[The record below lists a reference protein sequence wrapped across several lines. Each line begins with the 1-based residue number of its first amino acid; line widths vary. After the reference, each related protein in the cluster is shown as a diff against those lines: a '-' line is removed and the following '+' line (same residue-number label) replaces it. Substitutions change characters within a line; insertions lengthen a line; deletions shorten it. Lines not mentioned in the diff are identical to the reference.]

1 MDHGREPDGHGD
13 DDPDPGPEGARGGR
27 DRQALE
33 EEPASDP
40 EVARAHGPEH
50 PDRGAAVR
58 ERPRL
63 DRMDPQEREEPDEA
77 RETPGDHAHGVRR
90 LLDRVREVV
99 PRERPAPGPKEEG
112 RPARGREWQ
121 GGNLP

>member
-1 MDHGREPDGHGD
+1 MAMATTIPIPVPRAPAAVAIGRVSRGERPRA
-13 DDPDPGPEGARGGR
+13 PRAAPRPAPEA
-27 DRQALE
+27 
-33 EEPASDP
+33 P
-40 EVARAHGPEH
+40 RAHGPEP

-90 LLDRVREVV
+90 LLDRLRAVV
-99 PRERPAPGPKEEG
+99 PRERPAPGPKEAARQALG
-112 RPARGREWQ
+112 RGR
-121 GGNLP
+121 GAV